1 MADVSFGRRRPP
13 PSPSSGAARSPAAPD
28 PLDVA
33 AFDASSLT
41 VYLKDAVAL
50 VLENRPDDPVAFIAE
65 YLRRVLH
72 GASPVARAH
81 QYLTLSPH
89 HRDAFVDN
97 AVVAHDVLG
106 AASGPRGVVTGAQH
120 AALLE
125 RLCEDF
131 PPETRRVTVDAFA
144 RAPDDAVD
152 FFEFLG
158 GAKACRAMAE
168 LLEELDEEERRG
180 GREGGGREGEG
191 EGGGGGEDKDA
202 AAAARDA
209 LAAEVAR
216 AAAAELRGRGGGGGG
231 GGERGGRSRSEG

>member
-1 MADVSFGRRRPP
+1 M
-13 PSPSSGAARSPAAPD
+13 
-28 PLDVA
+28 
-33 AFDASSLT
+33 
-41 VYLKDAVAL
+41 YLKDAVAL

-168 LLEELDEEERRG
+168 LLEEFDEEERRG
-180 GREGGGREGEG
+180 GREGEGE
-191 EGGGGGEDKDA
+191 GGGEDKDA

>member
-97 AVVAHDVLG
+97 AVVAHDVS
-106 AASGPRGVVTGAQH
+106 ARPR
-120 AALLE
+120 
-125 RLCEDF
+125 
-131 PPETRRVTVDAFA
+131 
-144 RAPDDAVD
+144 
-152 FFEFLG
+152 
-158 GAKACRAMAE
+158 
-168 LLEELDEEERRG
+168 
-180 GREGGGREGEG
+180 
-191 EGGGGGEDKDA
+191 
-202 AAAARDA
+202 
-209 LAAEVAR
+209 AR
-216 AAAAELRGRGGGGGG
+216 AA
-231 GGERGGRSRSEG
+231 S

>member
-13 PSPSSGAARSPAAPD
+13 PSPSSAAARSPAAPD

-158 GAKACRAMAE
+158 GAKTCRAMAV

-191 EGGGGGEDKDA
+191 EGGGEDKDA

-216 AAAAELRGRGGGGGG
+216 AAAAELRGGGGGGGG